1 MTYPMDRLLEYLRSI
16 DEVAL
21 LDLLGLTTEDILDR
35 FKDIVYNKRHILEK
49 EVELLPNEDDSDGE
63 EYED

>member
-1 MTYPMDRLLEYLRSI
+1 MDRLLEYLRSI